1 MECIDALPVPDQGHN
16 GWKCF
21 GGSQKRGRAVWDVKL
36 HDSFAWTGQ
45 EIMTVRILGV
55 GKWGKVK
62 LQPWMSGQQHLA
74 C

>member
-1 MECIDALPVPDQGHN
+1 MHFLSLLRETMDGSALVDL
-16 GWKCF
+16 
-21 GGSQKRGRAVWDVKL
+21 KREGGRAVWDVKL